1 LQIHSLNQL
10 VVPFDGSL
18 AAEITLPYVVEL
30 ANASNAHIHLVKV
43 SESTSASFEF
53 KSIAYLEKIANRLEG
68 QFSNL
73 PSGITLQALTGNPAS
88 EILKYADSA
97 DVDLVVISSRGAN
110 DDPRWSLG
118 SVADKILRATEKP
131 VLLIKK
137 PVVSGGRRRK
147 KLIKRI
153 LLPLDGSSAGE
164 SAMPLATEM
173 AFSLKARTMLL
184 RVVAQPMLRHGLAD
198 DFFDEMPIEL
208 IEQAGKI
215 EETRKRAVK
224 KYLHSVELKI
234 KERKISSSSIVVV
247 GQPAEQILDFA
258 DANNIDLIALSSHGR
273 SGRSRWAFGCIADKL
288 LHAGDKPVLLVKAT

>member
-1 LQIHSLNQL
+1 M
-10 VVPFDGSL
+10 
-18 AAEITLPYVVEL
+18 
-30 ANASNAHIHLVKV
+30 NAHIHLVKV
-43 SESTSASFEF
+43 SESTSASSEF

-137 PVVSGGRRRK
+137 PIAVGGRRRK

-153 LLPLDGSSAGE
+153 LLPLDGSV
-164 SAMPLATEM
+164 
-173 AFSLKARTMLL
+173 
-184 RVVAQPMLRHGLAD
+184 RVNQQCRLQQKWPFR
-198 DFFDEMPIEL
+198 
-208 IEQAGKI
+208 
-215 EETRKRAVK
+215 
-224 KYLHSVELKI
+224 
-234 KERKISSSSIVVV
+234 
-247 GQPAEQILDFA
+247 
-258 DANNIDLIALSSHGR
+258 
-273 SGRSRWAFGCIADKL
+273 
-288 LHAGDKPVLLVKAT
+288 